1 MPGLGG
7 PGAPGG
13 AKAQVRPGGG
23 FRPSFDSSL
32 NEGHMDDA
40 AMQASG
46 QQKQA
51 SQQGSVLGRQG
62 AAQQLAQQ
70 QGAGQTPLANPD
82 KQTPAREV
90 SDIQTEAK
98 RFGKDIIDAGKSIF
112 DVYQILNIKVE
123 DSPEKKAKKEKI
135 AQGWQKLTEKEQS
148 FIQEQ
153 YQAEMKKKQAEEEEG
168 EAKKKKEEEK
178 KEESIVPPSSP
189 QKGFGANKKQN
200 AQTMMQRKRTNM
212 TQADG

>member
-23 FRPSFDSSL
+23 FRQSFDTSL

-51 SQQGSVLGRQG
+51 GQQGSVLGQQG
-62 AAQQLAQQ
+62 VAQQLAKQ

-90 SDIQTEAK
+90 SDIQTETK
-98 RFGKDIIDAGKSIF
+98 RFGKDIVYAGKSIF

-135 AQGWQKLTEKEQS
+135 AKEWQKLTEKEQNY
-148 FIQEQ
+148 FQQKYQE
-153 YQAEMKKKQAEEEEG
+153 EMKRKQAEEEEK
-168 EAKKKKEEEK
+168 EAKKKKEKEEK
-178 KEESIVPPSSP
+178 EEIIAPPSSP
-189 QKGFGANKKQN
+189 KKGFGANKKQN
-200 AQTMMQRKRTNM
+200 AQTMMQRRRTNM
-212 TQADG
+212 SQADG

>member
-7 PGAPGG
+7 PGAKGG
-13 AKAQVRPGGG
+13 PKAQVRPGGG

-51 SQQGSVLGRQG
+51 GQQGSVLGQQG
-62 AAQQLAQQ
+62 VAKQLAQQ

-82 KQTPAREV
+82 KQAPAREV
-90 SDIQTEAK
+90 SDIKTEAK

-123 DSPEKKAKKEKI
+123 DDPEKKAKKEKV
-135 AQGWQKLTEKEQS
+135 AKEWQKLTEKEQGY
-148 FIQEQ
+148 IQQ
-153 YQAEMKKKQAEEEEG
+153 KYQEEMKRKQAEEEEK
-168 EAKKKKEEEK
+168 EAKKKKEAEEQDQP
-178 KEESIVPPSSP
+178 ITPPSSP
-189 QKGFGANKKQN
+189 QKGHQGSGKQKAKANV
-200 AQTMMQRKRTNM
+200 QRRRTTM